1 MPKQGF
7 SGPPILRPFRSA
19 ESNDLWTLMNTVYY
33 VDSRGRTFEAPRG
46 MLTDLASI
54 PALLNGLFATVDHRL
69 PGVIHDARYMLSP
82 VTGEKRADLDGLFAE
97 MCGLQGANA
106 LQAAAVR
113 GGLEIGGWHAW
124 DECQAQG
131 VTWADFDVSVLS
143 DAEIADYR
151 VRFRIADHQ
160 LGRLA

>member
-1 MPKQGF
+1 
-7 SGPPILRPFRSA
+7 
-19 ESNDLWTLMNTVYY
+19 MNNVHY
-33 VDSRGRTFEAPRG
+33 VDHRGITYEAPRG

-54 PALLNGLFATVDHRL
+54 PVLLNGLFTTVDHRL
-69 PGVIHDARYMLSP
+69 PGVIHDARYMLSK
-82 VTGEKRADLDGLFAE
+82 VTGEKRADLDSLFAE
-97 MCGLQGANA
+97 MCCLQGANA

-113 GGLEIGGWHAW
+113 GGLELGGWHSWA
-124 DECQAQG
+124 ECQAQG

-151 VRFRIADHQ
+151 VRYGIADIQ